1 MSLDILDH
9 FHDLQVCTAVA
20 GTLEGKACGGDGG
33 VGIGVGRGDDVGR
46 KGRVVAAAVFGMDDE
61 ADIKQFCFEASI
73 GAVRAEEAKDVF
85 GGIISG
91 VTEWGIYV
99 ELNENKCEGMISVR
113 DLDNDFYIF
122 DDKNYCIVGRRTN
135 RKFQLGDEIT
145 VRVAKANLAKK
156 QLDFVLA

>member
-1 MSLDILDH
+1 MKSAQGLAPVRKTGAGNPAPEYKQVEFMSDKL
-9 FHDLQVCTAVA
+9 
-20 GTLEGKACGGDGG
+20 GM
-33 VGIGVGRGDDVGR
+33 
-46 KGRVVAAAVFGMDDE
+46 VFD
-61 ADIKQFCFEASI
+61 
-73 GAVRAEEAKDVF
+73 
-85 GGIISG
+85 GIISG